1 MSNERTVA
9 KQLTDQFLK
18 FLGPVEDPSLSPEDQ
33 AKLKLAR
40 NKIFTAML
48 IFTRIDPLNTK
59 LAAEEVRNLPRPDDL
74 KKVYAAMEQQIRHDI
89 AHPKEDNKKK
99 TPPSHVYI
107 NTVEFNLFK
116 QEFALTEKDPFKLI

>member
-33 AKLKLAR
+33 AQLKKAR
-40 NKIFTAML
+40 NKLFTAML
-48 IFTRIDPLNTK
+48 IFTRVDPLNTK

-89 AHPKEDNKKK
+89 AHPSKENNKKK
-99 TPPSHVYI
+99 DPPPHVYI
-107 NTVEFNLFK
+107 NTIEFNVFK
-116 QEFALTEKDPFKLI
+116 QELRKAETDPFK